1 MFDFGWQE
9 FMMIAFVLVLVVGPK
24 DLPKVLRSFSKITGQ
39 ARSVARE
46 FTKSL
51 EDVAGEADVKGVKQM
66 VADIKSGNLED
77 MAKIVDDKIAPE
89 VKSAGDAA
97 ELSSI
102 KENIQS
108 VQDAAKI
115 MNQKQAE
122 AISSS
127 ETPNAADASPSQQD
141 KA

>member
-1 MFDFGWQE
+1 
-9 FMMIAFVLVLVVGPK
+9 MIAFVLVLVVGPK

-39 ARSVARE
+39 ARSVARD

-51 EDVAGEADVKGVKQM
+51 EDVASEADVKGVKQM

-108 VQDAAKI
+108 VHDAAKI
-115 MNQKQAE
+115 MNQTQAE
-122 AISSS
+122 VVSSS
-127 ETPNAADASPSQQD
+127 ETPDAPDAPPSPSQQD